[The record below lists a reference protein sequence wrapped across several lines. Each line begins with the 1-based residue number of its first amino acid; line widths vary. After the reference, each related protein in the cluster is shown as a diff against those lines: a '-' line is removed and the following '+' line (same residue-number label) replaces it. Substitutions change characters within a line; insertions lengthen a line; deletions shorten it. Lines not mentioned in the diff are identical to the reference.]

1 MFRRAL
7 GCHWFLLV
15 AEREADPSD
24 DSIPLTFFRG
34 GIIHQNAIHVF
45 VHPVA
50 AVVPGGRY
58 QDLGGAFG
66 QRRRD
71 CCEPTRGDRT
81 RLTVEASVEPPMPT
95 RWFCSMN
102 STVFFERYR
111 LPSYS
116 GGPGEAAAADP

>member
-34 GIIHQNAIHVF
+34 GIIDQNAIHVF

-71 CCEPTRGDRT
+71 RTKLSRWCWRVLQERDR
-81 RLTVEASVEPPMPT
+81 RM
-95 RWFCSMN
+95 R
-102 STVFFERYR
+102 
-111 LPSYS
+111 
-116 GGPGEAAAADP
+116 D